1 MKREHASRKM
11 RIRNEEMV
19 DTSAAGESS
28 VFQEFRRRQ
37 RTHVN
42 RRGQRRDGCKYAEME
57 SLNKSFPINL
67 KYATE
72 NNFTILIKTTEM
84 QIHPCEMFIL
94 IYSRVNI
101 NSVTSEKQNKT
112 DSCANHVTVDGLF
125 RVNRSEKKRN
135 VTLTRLV
142 VHVSKPVDKHKKMFK
157 TLSLCTQLV

>member
-1 MKREHASRKM
+1 MKRKHASRKM

-42 RRGQRRDGCKYAEME
+42 RRGQRRDGCKYAGSWIEME

-72 NNFTILIKTTEM
+72 NHFTIRIK
-84 QIHPCEMFIL
+84 
-94 IYSRVNI
+94 N
-101 NSVTSEKQNKT
+101 NGN
-112 DSCANHVTVDGLF
+112 ANTPL
-125 RVNRSEKKRN
+125 
-135 VTLTRLV
+135 
-142 VHVSKPVDKHKKMFK
+142 
-157 TLSLCTQLV
+157 